1 MNIKVSSNHVFVVVV
16 VFLIL
21 NLQIMLDSLQ
31 FSKLRGTIHEIFQAY
46 LLSHPVNLMGIY

>member
-21 NLQIMLDSLQ
+21 KLQIMLASLQ